1 MHNEK
6 NEEQKPDVDLKVSMK
21 DIEIFDGM
29 TYDAFMKE
37 IYERCTE
44 DRTRAIS
51 TYDNIAKRF
60 EDDDD
65 VFMIGDKANPYLD
78 LSVKLND
85 NLIKL
90 LSASQKIMEASLE
103 TKGDEGGFDGNS
115 ILDLLDKHNILPE
128 GMKTRG
134 EDLDEEEE
142 EREIISKE
150 DEYDGSNDRF
160 VIDLPEIDDFEDK
173 DRFK

>member
-1 MHNEK
+1 MQDENSEK
-6 NEEQKPDVDLKVSMK
+6 KPEENLKISLK

-37 IYERCTE
+37 IFIRCTE
-44 DRTRAIS
+44 DRKRALD

-60 EDDDD
+60 DDDDD

-90 LSASQKIMEASLE
+90 LSASQKIVESAIDAKDDNQGLD
-103 TKGDEGGFDGNS
+103 GDS
-115 ILDLLDKHNILPE
+115 ILDMLDKHDILPA
-128 GMKTRG
+128 GMKNRKS
-134 EDLDEEEE
+134 EEDEEDE
-142 EREIISKE
+142 EIIKE
-150 DEYDGSNDRF
+150 IKEEVDDMSNNRF
-160 VIDLPEIDDFEDK
+160 IIDLPEIDEFEDK
-173 DRFK
+173 DRYK